1 MQGKELKSVT
11 WMDYWG
17 YCYEQW
23 EYTVTSGKHTDFQN
37 CWLKEDAESF
47 IHVSHSRLVEVCGVL
62 MSLPYSN
69 SIFAG
74 DFLHNDKLMIARNVT
89 LVLHLRKTHKA
100 SVFFFWW
107 GRGGAYVLYLIWWWS
122 NGYTHL

>member
-1 MQGKELKSVT
+1 MCK
-11 WMDYWG
+11 YWG
-17 YCYEQW
+17 LGLQHTFLRGTIQPLVGYW
-23 EYTVTSGKHTDFQN
+23 SGPQDTDG
-37 CWLKEDAESF
+37 
-47 IHVSHSRLVEVCGVL
+47 CGVL

-100 SVFFFWW
+100 SVLFFWW